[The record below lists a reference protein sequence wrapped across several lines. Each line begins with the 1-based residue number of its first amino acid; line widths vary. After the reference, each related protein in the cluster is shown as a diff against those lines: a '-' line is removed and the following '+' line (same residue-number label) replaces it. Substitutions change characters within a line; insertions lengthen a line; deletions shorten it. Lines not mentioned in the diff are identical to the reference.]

1 MVCLALRDMYIRGKC
16 NVKKLPE
23 TLELF
28 VVQRKQRYSDRK
40 ADGESSICWPN
51 KSTSPLEWPFVVI

>member
-1 MVCLALRDMYIRGKC
+1 MMCLALRDIYIRGKL

-23 TLELF
+23 TLALL
-28 VVQRKQRYSDRK
+28 VVQRKEKCSDRK

-51 KSTSPLEWPFVVI
+51 KSMSPLEW